1 MSIERLKIIG
11 YITDMSKQMN
21 EMAINVDSP
30 FLAFLLD
37 MVAKEGQNILKNS
50 ESSQKISDSN

>member
-1 MSIERLKIIG
+1 MSLERLKIIG

-21 EMAINVDSP
+21 EMAMNVDSP

-37 MVAKEGQNILKNS
+37 MATKEGQNILKNNN
-50 ESSQKISDSN
+50 SSQENQ

>member
-1 MSIERLKIIG
+1 MSLERLKIIG

-37 MVAKEGQNILKNS
+37 MVAKEGQNILKHND
-50 ESSQKISDSN
+50 SSQENQ

>member
-1 MSIERLKIIG
+1 MPLERLKTIG

-21 EMAINVDSP
+21 EMARNVDLP

-37 MVAKEGQNILKNS
+37 MVAKEGQNILKNNDAN
-50 ESSQKISDSN
+50 QKTQ

>member
-1 MSIERLKIIG
+1 MSLERLKIIG

-21 EMAINVDSP
+21 EMATNVDSP

-37 MVAKEGQNILKNS
+37 MVAKEGQNILKNND
-50 ESSQKISDSN
+50 SSQENQ